1 MSTHDFPDWQGG
13 VNARSP
19 VLYNQAGVSLSTST
33 SVLLSNTP
41 TLHYPYLILFGR
53 VQGNNGQ
60 IDVFFTDI
68 AGVQQHED
76 IRFLIAQNL
85 FVYTV
90 PVMLDQVQ
98 IQANRAAGS
107 AATIDLYAALT
118 TVPYYKTQLALEQI
132 ISASI
137 GPLAQNAT
145 GEATFFPFVGNAQ
158 LEIESTQSGFNT
170 RVKCY
175 DLDGATLLGRSFF
188 ASTSIQGIYSPI
200 WLPPTIN
207 SVSVTNTNAAAAT
220 FTVYAFAQAAV
231 PK

>member
-13 VNARSP
+13 ANTRSP
-19 VLYNQAGVSLSTST
+19 VLYNQAAVSLGTST
-33 SVLLSNTP
+33 AVLLANTP
-41 TLHYPYLILFGR
+41 TLHYPYLMLFGR
-53 VQGNNGQ
+53 AQGNNAQ
-60 IDVFFTDI
+60 LDVFFTDL

-76 IRFLIAQNL
+76 IRFLIAQNI

-98 IQANRAAGS
+98 IQANRAAGA
-107 AATIDLYAALT
+107 AATLDLYACLT
-118 TVPYYKTQLALEQI
+118 EVPYYKTQLALEQLMN
-132 ISASI
+132 ASI

-145 GEATFFPFVGNAQ
+145 GEATLFPYAGNAT
-158 LEIESTQSGFNT
+158 LEIESTQSSFNA

-188 ASTSIQGIYSPI
+188 ANTSINGISSPI

-207 SVSVTNTNAAAAT
+207 AVSVTNLNASSAT